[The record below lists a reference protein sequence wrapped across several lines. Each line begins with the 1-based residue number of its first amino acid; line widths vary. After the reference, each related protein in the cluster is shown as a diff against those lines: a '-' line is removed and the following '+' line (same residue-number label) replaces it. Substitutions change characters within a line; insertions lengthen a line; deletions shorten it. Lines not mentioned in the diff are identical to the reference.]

1 MLGSVTELG
10 VPRGIHAPDKG
21 CVVGLDI
28 SVRSTGVAIVG
39 SQPDIAKFSGKSV
52 GTGIPRSTFG
62 GAEDGIPR
70 RTFGGAESGIP
81 KEEDPANALRL
92 AVTNETLSAEAG
104 IRRRLEFKQ
113 YLKEALSGLPVAVVV
128 VEDVFAGVNVTSYR
142 ELLNLN
148 NVVDE
153 LILEGVITTET
164 GEEPELVRVQSRVW
178 KRWIR
183 RFVKETPNSVVHE
196 HAKYLNDKR
205 VVRESLTAIGV
216 PPETL
221 EGGKGNQDRCDAA
234 GMALGWL
241 LRDVEEQES
250 PILGVEEPKVPDAE
264 VEEPKRADTS
274 PEEVKDSTPAG
285 EESTLSVDVWWG
297 VDEPPKAGYS
307 QRERYELSATE
318 LSRAVGQGYNKVGE
332 FFCSYILGDPAA
344 VYVVRNAS
352 VGNYGRRLGLR
363 PMPRLGGCDLW
374 FTAAE

>member
-39 SQPDIAKFSGKSV
+39 RQPTIAKFSGKRAES
-52 GTGIPRSTFG
+52 GTIKSTFGGSEKGIPRSTFG
-62 GAEDGIPR
+62 GAEDGVPQ
-70 RTFGGAESGIP
+70 
-81 KEEDPANALRL
+81 EEENPANALRL

-113 YLKEALSGLPVAVVV
+113 YLKEALSGIPVAVVV
-128 VEDVFAGVNVTSYR
+128 VEDVFAGVNITSYR

-153 LILEGVITTET
+153 LILEGVITTAA

-196 HAKYLNDKR
+196 HAKYLSDKR

-241 LRDVEEQES
+241 LRDVEDLES
-250 PILGVEEPKVPDAE
+250 PIPEAEEPKVSDAE
-264 VEEPKRADTS
+264 VEEPKSADTS
-274 PEEVKDSTPAG
+274 QEEGTPAG
-285 EESTLSVDVWWG
+285 EENTLSVDVWWG

-318 LSRAVGQGYNKVGE
+318 LSRAVGQGFDKVGE

>member
-1 MLGSVTELG
+1 MLGSVTEVG
-10 VPRGIHAPDKG
+10 VPKGIPSPDKG

-28 SVRSTGVAIVG
+28 SVRSTGVAVVG
-39 SQPDIAKFSGKSV
+39 SQPDIAKFSVRSAE
-52 GTGIPRSTFG
+52 TGIPRSTFG
-62 GAEDGIPR
+62 GAESGIPKS
-70 RTFGGAESGIP
+70 TFGGAESGIT
-81 KEEDPANALRL
+81 KEEENPANALRL

-113 YLKEALSGLPVAVVV
+113 YLKEALEGLPVAVVV

-153 LILEGVITTET
+153 LILEGVITAAA

-183 RFVKETPNSVVHE
+183 RFVKETPNSIVHE
-196 HAKYLNDKR
+196 NAKYLNDKQ
-205 VVRESLTAIGV
+205 VVRESLSAIGI

-221 EGGKGNQDRCDAA
+221 EGGRGNQDRCDAA

-241 LRDVEEQES
+241 LRDVEELEA
-250 PILGVEEPKVPDAE
+250 PIPE
-264 VEEPKRADTS
+264 VEEPKRVDTS
-274 PEEVKDSTPAG
+274 QEEAND
-285 EESTLSVDVWWG
+285 STLSVDVWWG

-318 LSRAVGQGYNKVGE
+318 LSRAVGQGFDKVGE
-332 FFCSYILGDPAA
+332 FFCSYILGDPTA

>member
-39 SQPDIAKFSGKSV
+39 RQPTIAKFSGKGV

-62 GAEDGIPR
+62 GAE
-70 RTFGGAESGIP
+70 SGIP
-81 KEEDPANALRL
+81 KEEENPANALRL

-128 VEDVFAGVNVTSYR
+128 VEDVFAGVNITSYR

-153 LILEGVITTET
+153 LILEGVITTAA

-241 LRDVEEQES
+241 LRDVEELES
-250 PILGVEEPKVPDAE
+250 PIPEVEEPKVSDAE
-264 VEEPKRADTS
+264 VEEPKSADTS
-274 PEEVKDSTPAG
+274 PEEAKDSTPAG

-297 VDEPPKAGYS
+297 VDEPPNSGYL

-318 LSRAVGQGYNKVGE
+318 LSRAVGQGFDKVGE

>member
-1 MLGSVTELG
+1 MLGSVTEVG
-10 VPRGIHAPDKG
+10 VPMGIPSPGKG

-28 SVRSTGVAIVG
+28 SVRSTGVAVVG
-39 SQPDIAKFSGKSV
+39 SQLEIAKFSARSAE
-52 GTGIPRSTFG
+52 TGIPRSTFG
-62 GAEDGIPR
+62 GAESGTSR
-70 RTFGGAESGIP
+70 STFGGAETGIP
-81 KEEDPANALRL
+81 KEGENPANALRL

-113 YLKEALSGLPVAVVV
+113 YLKEALEGLPVSVVV

-153 LILEGVITTET
+153 LILEGVITTAT
-164 GEEPELVRVQSRVW
+164 GGEPELVRVQSRVW

-241 LRDVEEQES
+241 LRDVEELE
-250 PILGVEEPKVPDAE
+250 PTPEAEEPKVPDAE
-264 VEEPKRADTS
+264 AEELKSADIS
-274 PEEVKDSTPAG
+274 LEEGTPAG

-318 LSRAVGQGYNKVGE
+318 LSRAVGQGFDKVGE
-332 FFCSYILGDPAA
+332 FFCSYILGDPTA

>member
-1 MLGSVTELG
+1 MLSSVTM
-10 VPRGIHAPDKG
+10 VDAPKGIHAPDKG

-39 SQPDIAKFSGKSV
+39 SQPDIAKFSGKRAE
-52 GTGIPRSTFG
+52 TGVPKSTFG
-62 GAEDGIPR
+62 GAESE
-70 RTFGGAESGIP
+70 TP
-81 KEEDPANALRL
+81 KGEENPANALRL
-92 AVTNETLSAEAG
+92 AVTNEALSAEAG

-205 VVRESLTAIGV
+205 VVRESLNAIGV
-216 PPETL
+216 HPETL

-241 LRDVEEQES
+241 LRDVEELES
-250 PILGVEEPKVPDAE
+250 PILGVEEPKS
-264 VEEPKRADTS
+264 ADTS
-274 PEEVKDSTPAG
+274 QEEG
-285 EESTLSVDVWWG
+285 TLSVDVWWG

-307 QRERYELSATE
+307 QRETYELSATE
-318 LSRAVGQGYNKVGE
+318 LSRAVGQGFDKVGE

-363 PMPRLGGCDLW
+363 PMPRLGGCDLC

>member
-1 MLGSVTELG
+1 MLGSVTEVG
-10 VPRGIHAPDKG
+10 APIGIPASDKG

-28 SVRSTGVAIVG
+28 SVRSTGVAVVG
-39 SQPDIAKFSGKSV
+39 SQPDIAKFSVRSAE
-52 GTGIPRSTFG
+52 TGIPGSTFG
-62 GAEDGIPR
+62 GAESGISR
-70 RTFGGAESGIP
+70 STFGGAESGIP
-81 KEEDPANALRL
+81 KEGENPANALRL
-92 AVTNETLSAEAG
+92 AVTNETLAAPPG
-104 IRRRLEFKQ
+104 IRRRIEFKQ
-113 YLKEALSGLPVAVVV
+113 YLKEALEGLSVAVVV
-128 VEDVFAGVNVTSYR
+128 VEAVFAGVNVTSYH

-153 LILEGVITTET
+153 LILEGVITTAT
-164 GEEPELVRVQSRVW
+164 GGEPELVRVQSRVW

-196 HAKYLNDKR
+196 NAKYLNDKR
-205 VVRESLTAIGV
+205 VVRESLSAIGI

-221 EGGKGNQDRCDAA
+221 EGGRGNQDRCDAA

-241 LRDVEEQES
+241 LRDVEELEA
-250 PILGVEEPKVPDAE
+250 PAAEVEEPKVPDAE
-264 VEEPKRADTS
+264 AEELKRADTS
-274 PEEVKDSTPAG
+274 QEEAND
-285 EESTLSVDVWWG
+285 STLSVDVWWG

-318 LSRAVGQGYNKVGE
+318 LSRAVGRGFDKVGE
-332 FFCSYILGDPAA
+332 FFCSYILGDPTA

-363 PMPRLGGCDLW
+363 PMPRLGGCDLL

>member
-1 MLGSVTELG
+1 MLGSVTEVG
-10 VPRGIHAPDKG
+10 APIGIPSPDKG

-28 SVRSTGVAIVG
+28 SVRSTGVAVVG
-39 SQPDIAKFSGKSV
+39 SQPNIDKFSGRSAE
-52 GTGIPRSTFG
+52 TGIPGS
-62 GAEDGIPR
+62 
-70 RTFGGAESGIP
+70 TFGGAESGIP
-81 KEEDPANALRL
+81 KEEENPANALRL

-113 YLKEALSGLPVAVVV
+113 YLKEALEGLPVAVVV

-153 LILEGVITTET
+153 LILEGVITTAT

-183 RFVKETPNSVVHE
+183 RFVKETPNSIVHE
-196 HAKYLNDKR
+196 NAKYLNDKQ

-216 PPETL
+216 RPETL

-241 LRDVEEQES
+241 LRDVEELEA
-250 PILGVEEPKVPDAE
+250 PIPEVEESKVPDAE
-264 VEEPKRADTS
+264 AEELKSADIS
-274 PEEVKDSTPAG
+274 LEEGTPAG

-318 LSRAVGQGYNKVGE
+318 LSRAVGQGYDKVGE
-332 FFCSYILGDPAA
+332 FFCSYILGDPTA

-363 PMPRLGGCDLW
+363 PMPRLGGCDLC

>member
-1 MLGSVTELG
+1 MLSSVTM
-10 VPRGIHAPDKG
+10 VDAPKGIHAPDKG

-39 SQPDIAKFSGKSV
+39 RQPAIAKFSGKSV

-241 LRDVEEQES
+241 LRDVEELES
-250 PILGVEEPKVPDAE
+250 PILGVEEPKS
-264 VEEPKRADTS
+264 ADTS
-274 PEEVKDSTPAG
+274 QEEG
-285 EESTLSVDVWWG
+285 TLSVDVWWG

-307 QRERYELSATE
+307 QRETYELSATE
-318 LSRAVGQGYNKVGE
+318 LSRAVGQGFDKVGE

-363 PMPRLGGCDLW
+363 PMPRLGGCDLC

>member
-10 VPRGIHAPDKG
+10 VPRGIHAPGKG

-39 SQPDIAKFSGKSV
+39 SQPDIAKFSGRSAETGVPKS
-52 GTGIPRSTFG
+52 
-62 GAEDGIPR
+62 
-70 RTFGGAESGIP
+70 TFGGAESGTP
-81 KEEDPANALRL
+81 KGEENPANALRL

-113 YLKEALSGLPVAVVV
+113 YLKEALEGLPVAVVV

-153 LILEGVITTET
+153 LILEGVITTAA

-205 VVRESLTAIGV
+205 VVRESLNAIGV
-216 PPETL
+216 HPETL

-241 LRDVEEQES
+241 LRDVEELES
-250 PILGVEEPKVPDAE
+250 PILGVEEPKS
-264 VEEPKRADTS
+264 ADTS
-274 PEEVKDSTPAG
+274 QEEG
-285 EESTLSVDVWWG
+285 TLSVDVWWG

-307 QRERYELSATE
+307 QRETYELSATE
-318 LSRAVGQGYNKVGE
+318 LSRAVGQGFDKVGE

-363 PMPRLGGCDLW
+363 PMPRLGGCDLC

>member
-1 MLGSVTELG
+1 MLSSVTM
-10 VPRGIHAPDKG
+10 VDAPKGIHAPDKG

-28 SVRSTGVAIVG
+28 SVRSTGVAVVG
-39 SQPDIAKFSGKSV
+39 SQPDIAKFSGKRAE
-52 GTGIPRSTFG
+52 TGVPKS
-62 GAEDGIPR
+62 
-70 RTFGGAESGIP
+70 TFGGAESGIP
-81 KEEDPANALRL
+81 KEEENPANALRL

-113 YLKEALSGLPVAVVV
+113 YLKEALEGLPVAVVV
-128 VEDVFAGVNVTSYR
+128 VEDVFAGVNITSYR

-153 LILEGVITTET
+153 LILEGVITTAA

-178 KRWIR
+178 KKWIR
-183 RFVKETPNSVVHE
+183 RFVKYTPNSVVHE
-196 HAKYLNDKR
+196 HAKYLNDKQ
-205 VVRESLTAIGV
+205 VVRESLNAIGV
-216 PPETL
+216 HPETL

-241 LRDVEEQES
+241 LRDVEELES

-274 PEEVKDSTPAG
+274 QEEGTPAG

-318 LSRAVGQGYNKVGE
+318 LSRAVGQGFDKVGE

>member
-1 MLGSVTELG
+1 MLGSVTEVG
-10 VPRGIHAPDKG
+10 APIGIPASDKG

-28 SVRSTGVAIVG
+28 SVRSTGVAVVG
-39 SQPDIAKFSGKSV
+39 SQPDIVRFSGRSAE
-52 GTGIPRSTFG
+52 TGIPGS
-62 GAEDGIPR
+62 
-70 RTFGGAESGIP
+70 TFGGAESGTL
-81 KEEDPANALRL
+81 KEEENSANALRL
-92 AVTNETLSAEAG
+92 AVTNETLAAPPG

-113 YLKEALSGLPVAVVV
+113 YLKEALEGLPVAVVV

-153 LILEGVITTET
+153 LILEGVITTAT

-196 HAKYLNDKR
+196 NAKYLNDKQ
-205 VVRESLTAIGV
+205 VVRESLSAIGI

-221 EGGKGNQDRCDAA
+221 EGGRGNQDRCDAA

-241 LRDVEEQES
+241 LRGVEELEA
-250 PILGVEEPKVPDAE
+250 PIHEVEEPKVPDAE
-264 VEEPKRADTS
+264 EEEPKSTDTS
-274 PEEVKDSTPAG
+274 LEEGTPAG
-285 EESTLSVDVWWG
+285 EEGTLSVDVWWG

-318 LSRAVGQGYNKVGE
+318 LSRAVGQGFDKVGE
-332 FFCSYILGDPAA
+332 FFCSYILGDPTA

-374 FTAAE
+374 FTAAG

>member
-1 MLGSVTELG
+1 MLSSVTM
-10 VPRGIHAPDKG
+10 VDAPKGIHAPDKG

-28 SVRSTGVAIVG
+28 SVRSTGVAVVG
-39 SQPDIAKFSGKSV
+39 RQPTIAKFSGRSV
-52 GTGIPRSTFG
+52 GTGIPTS
-62 GAEDGIPR
+62 
-70 RTFGGAESGIP
+70 TFGGAESGIP
-81 KEEDPANALRL
+81 KGEEDPANALRL

-153 LILEGVITTET
+153 LILEGVITTAA

-205 VVRESLTAIGV
+205 VVRESLNAIGV
-216 PPETL
+216 HPETL

-241 LRDVEEQES
+241 LRDVKELES
-250 PILGVEEPKVPDAE
+250 PIPEAEVPDAE
-264 VEEPKRADTS
+264 VKSRRELTLHRKRVLPLGRKARLVWMCGGVWTS
-274 PEEVKDSTPAG
+274 LRTRCIR
-285 EESTLSVDVWWG
+285 SVRG
-297 VDEPPKAGYS
+297 
-307 QRERYELSATE
+307 T
-318 LSRAVGQGYNKVGE
+318 N
-332 FFCSYILGDPAA
+332 
-344 VYVVRNAS
+344 
-352 VGNYGRRLGLR
+352 
-363 PMPRLGGCDLW
+363 
-374 FTAAE
+374 

>member
-1 MLGSVTELG
+1 MLSSVTM
-10 VPRGIHAPDKG
+10 VDAPKGIHAPDKG

-39 SQPDIAKFSGKSV
+39 SQPDIAKFSGKRAE
-52 GTGIPRSTFG
+52 TGVPKSTFG
-62 GAEDGIPR
+62 GAESE
-70 RTFGGAESGIP
+70 TP
-81 KEEDPANALRL
+81 KGEENPANALRL

-241 LRDVEEQES
+241 LRDVEELES
-250 PILGVEEPKVPDAE
+250 PILGVEEPKS
-264 VEEPKRADTS
+264 ADTS
-274 PEEVKDSTPAG
+274 QEEG
-285 EESTLSVDVWWG
+285 TLSVDVWWG

-307 QRERYELSATE
+307 QRETYELSATE
-318 LSRAVGQGYNKVGE
+318 LSRAVGQGFDKVGE

-344 VYVVRNAS
+344 VSVVRNAS

-363 PMPRLGGCDLW
+363 PMPRLGGCDLC

>member
-1 MLGSVTELG
+1 MLGSVTEVG
-10 VPRGIHAPDKG
+10 VPSGIPSPEG

-28 SVRSTGVAIVG
+28 SVRSTGVAVVG
-39 SQPDIAKFSGKSV
+39 SQPDIAKFSVRSAE
-52 GTGIPRSTFG
+52 TGIPRSTFG
-62 GAEDGIPR
+62 GAEDGILKS
-70 RTFGGAESGIP
+70 TFGGTESGTL
-81 KEEDPANALRL
+81 KEGENPANALRL

-104 IRRRLEFKQ
+104 IRRRLEFKW
-113 YLKEALSGLPVAVVV
+113 YLKEALEGLPVAVVV

-153 LILEGVITTET
+153 LILEGVITTAT

-216 PPETL
+216 HPETL

-241 LRDVEEQES
+241 LRDVEELEA
-250 PILGVEEPKVPDAE
+250 PIPEVEEPKVPDAE
-264 VEEPKRADTS
+264 EEELKSTDIS
-274 PEEVKDSTPAG
+274 LEEGTPAG

-318 LSRAVGQGYNKVGE
+318 LSRAVGQGYDKVGE
-332 FFCSYILGDPAA
+332 FFCSYILGDPTA

-363 PMPRLGGCDLW
+363 PMPRLGGCDLC

>member
-1 MLGSVTELG
+1 MLGSVTEVG
-10 VPRGIHAPDKG
+10 VPKGIPSPDKG

-28 SVRSTGVAIVG
+28 SVRSTGVAVVG
-39 SQPDIAKFSGKSV
+39 SQPDIAKFSGRSAEK
-52 GTGIPRSTFG
+52 GIPRSTFG
-62 GAEDGIPR
+62 GAEDGILKS
-70 RTFGGAESGIP
+70 TFGGAEKGIP
-81 KEEDPANALRL
+81 KEEENPANALRL

-104 IRRRLEFKQ
+104 IRRRLELKQ
-113 YLKEALSGLPVAVVV
+113 YLKEALGGLPVAVVV

-153 LILEGVITTET
+153 LILEGVITTAA

-183 RFVKETPNSVVHE
+183 RFVKETPNSIVHE
-196 HAKYLNDKR
+196 NAKYLNDKK

-216 PPETL
+216 HPETL

-241 LRDVEEQES
+241 LRDVEELEA
-250 PILGVEEPKVPDAE
+250 PAE
-264 VEEPKRADTS
+264 VEEPKRVDTS
-274 PEEVKDSTPAG
+274 QEEAND
-285 EESTLSVDVWWG
+285 STLSVDVWWG

-318 LSRAVGQGYNKVGE
+318 LSRAVGQGFDKVGE
-332 FFCSYILGDPAA
+332 FFCSYILGDPTA

>member
-1 MLGSVTELG
+1 MLGSVTEVG
-10 VPRGIHAPDKG
+10 APIGIPSPDKG

-28 SVRSTGVAIVG
+28 SVRSTGVAVVG
-39 SQPDIAKFSGKSV
+39 SQPNIDKFSG
-52 GTGIPRSTFG
+52 RS
-62 GAEDGIPR
+62 AETGIPR
-70 RTFGGAESGIP
+70 RTFGGAESGTLKSTFGGAESGIP
-81 KEEDPANALRL
+81 KEEENPANALRL

-113 YLKEALSGLPVAVVV
+113 YLKEALEGLPVAVVV

-153 LILEGVITTET
+153 LILEGVITTAT

-216 PPETL
+216 RPETL

-241 LRDVEEQES
+241 LRDVEELEA
-250 PILGVEEPKVPDAE
+250 PIPE
-264 VEEPKRADTS
+264 VEEPKRVETS
-274 PEEVKDSTPAG
+274 QEESTPAG

-318 LSRAVGQGYNKVGE
+318 LSRAVGQGYDKVGE
-332 FFCSYILGDPAA
+332 FFCSYILGDPTA

-363 PMPRLGGCDLW
+363 PMPRLGGCDLC

>member
-1 MLGSVTELG
+1 MLGSVTEVG
-10 VPRGIHAPDKG
+10 VPSGIPSLEG

-28 SVRSTGVAIVG
+28 SVRSTGVAVVG
-39 SQPDIAKFSGKSV
+39 SQPDIARFSGRSSESGISRSTFGGAES
-52 GTGIPRSTFG
+52 GTPRSTFG
-62 GAEDGIPR
+62 GAE
-70 RTFGGAESGIP
+70 SGTL
-81 KEEDPANALRL
+81 KGEENPANALRL

-113 YLKEALSGLPVAVVV
+113 YLKEALEGLPVAVVV

-153 LILEGVITTET
+153 LILEGVITTAT

-196 HAKYLNDKR
+196 NAKYLNDKQ
-205 VVRESLTAIGV
+205 VVRESLSAIGI

-241 LRDVEEQES
+241 LRDVEELES
-250 PILGVEEPKVPDAE
+250 PIPEAEEPK
-264 VEEPKRADTS
+264 EPKSADT
-274 PEEVKDSTPAG
+274 PQEESTPAG

-307 QRERYELSATE
+307 QRERYELSTTE
-318 LSRAVGQGYNKVGE
+318 LSRAVGQGYDKVGE
-332 FFCSYILGDPAA
+332 FFCSYILGDPTA

>member
-1 MLGSVTELG
+1 MLSSVTM
-10 VPRGIHAPDKG
+10 VDAPKGIHAPDKG

-39 SQPDIAKFSGKSV
+39 SQPDIAKFSGKRAE
-52 GTGIPRSTFG
+52 TGVPKSTFG
-62 GAEDGIPR
+62 GAESE
-70 RTFGGAESGIP
+70 TP
-81 KEEDPANALRL
+81 KGEENPANALRL

-205 VVRESLTAIGV
+205 VVRESLNAIGV
-216 PPETL
+216 HPETL

-241 LRDVEEQES
+241 LRDVEELES
-250 PILGVEEPKVPDAE
+250 PIPEEEEPKS
-264 VEEPKRADTS
+264 ADTS
-274 PEEVKDSTPAG
+274 QEEG
-285 EESTLSVDVWWG
+285 TLSVDVWWG

-307 QRERYELSATE
+307 QRETYELSATE
-318 LSRAVGQGYNKVGE
+318 LSRAVGQGFDKVGE

-363 PMPRLGGCDLW
+363 PMPRLGGCDLC

>member
-1 MLGSVTELG
+1 MLSSVTM
-10 VPRGIHAPDKG
+10 VDAPKGIHAPDKG

-39 SQPDIAKFSGKSV
+39 SQPDIAKFSGKRAE
-52 GTGIPRSTFG
+52 TGVPKSTFG
-62 GAEDGIPR
+62 GAESE
-70 RTFGGAESGIP
+70 TP
-81 KEEDPANALRL
+81 KGEENPANALRL

-205 VVRESLTAIGV
+205 VVRESLNAIGV
-216 PPETL
+216 HPETL

-241 LRDVEEQES
+241 LRDVEELES
-250 PILGVEEPKVPDAE
+250 PILGVEEPKS
-264 VEEPKRADTS
+264 ADTS
-274 PEEVKDSTPAG
+274 QEEG
-285 EESTLSVDVWWG
+285 TLSVDVWWG

-307 QRERYELSATE
+307 QRETYELSATE
-318 LSRAVGQGYNKVGE
+318 LSRAVGQGFDKVGE

-363 PMPRLGGCDLW
+363 PMPRLGGCDLC

>member
-39 SQPDIAKFSGKSV
+39 RQPTIAKFSGKRAES
-52 GTGIPRSTFG
+52 GAIKSTFGGSEKGIPRS
-62 GAEDGIPR
+62 
-70 RTFGGAESGIP
+70 TFGGAESGIP
-81 KEEDPANALRL
+81 KEEENPANALRL

-113 YLKEALSGLPVAVVV
+113 YLKEALSGIPVAVVV
-128 VEDVFAGVNVTSYR
+128 VEDVFAGVNITSYR

-153 LILEGVITTET
+153 LILEGVITTAA

-205 VVRESLTAIGV
+205 VVRESLNAIGV
-216 PPETL
+216 HPETL

-241 LRDVEEQES
+241 LRDVEELES
-250 PILGVEEPKVPDAE
+250 PIPEAEEPKVSDAE
-264 VEEPKRADTS
+264 VEEPKSADTS
-274 PEEVKDSTPAG
+274 QEESTPAG

-297 VDEPPKAGYS
+297 VDEPPSPGYL
-307 QRERYELSATE
+307 QRETYELSATE
-318 LSRAVGQGYNKVGE
+318 LSRAVGQGFDKVGE

>member
-1 MLGSVTELG
+1 MLGNVTEVG
-10 VPRGIHAPDKG
+10 VPSGIPSPEG

-28 SVRSTGVAIVG
+28 SVRSTGVAVVG
-39 SQPDIAKFSGKSV
+39 SQPNIAKFSVRSAES
-52 GTGIPRSTFG
+52 GIPRSTFG
-62 GAEDGIPR
+62 GS
-70 RTFGGAESGIP
+70 ESGIS
-81 KEEDPANALRL
+81 KEGENPANALRL

-113 YLKEALSGLPVAVVV
+113 YLKEALEGLPVAVVV

-153 LILEGVITTET
+153 LILEGVITTAT

-183 RFVKETPNSVVHE
+183 RFVKETPNSIVHE
-196 HAKYLNDKR
+196 NAKYLNDKQ
-205 VVRESLTAIGV
+205 VVRESLSAIGV
-216 PPETL
+216 HPETL

-241 LRDVEEQES
+241 LRDVEELEA
-250 PILGVEEPKVPDAE
+250 PTPEAEEPKS
-264 VEEPKRADTS
+264 ADTS
-274 PEEVKDSTPAG
+274 QEESTPAG

-318 LSRAVGQGYNKVGE
+318 LSRAVGQGFDKVGE
-332 FFCSYILGDPAA
+332 FFCSYILGDPTA

>member
-1 MLGSVTELG
+1 MLSRVTM
-10 VPRGIHAPDKG
+10 VDAPKGIHAPDKG

-28 SVRSTGVAIVG
+28 SVRSTGVAVVG
-39 SQPDIAKFSGKSV
+39 SQPDIAKFSGKRAE
-52 GTGIPRSTFG
+52 TGVPKS
-62 GAEDGIPR
+62 
-70 RTFGGAESGIP
+70 TFGGAESGIP
-81 KEEDPANALRL
+81 KEEENPANALRL

-205 VVRESLTAIGV
+205 VVRESLNAIGV
-216 PPETL
+216 HPETL

-241 LRDVEEQES
+241 LRDVEELES
-250 PILGVEEPKVPDAE
+250 PILGVEEPKS
-264 VEEPKRADTS
+264 ADTS
-274 PEEVKDSTPAG
+274 QEEG
-285 EESTLSVDVWWG
+285 TLSVDVWWG

-307 QRERYELSATE
+307 QRETYELSATE
-318 LSRAVGQGYNKVGE
+318 LSRAVGQGFDKVGE

-363 PMPRLGGCDLW
+363 PMPRLGGCDLC

>member
-1 MLGSVTELG
+1 MLSSVTM
-10 VPRGIHAPDKG
+10 VDAPKGIHAPDKG

-39 SQPDIAKFSGKSV
+39 RQPAIAKFSGKSV

-81 KEEDPANALRL
+81 KEENPANALRL

-241 LRDVEEQES
+241 LRDVEELES
-250 PILGVEEPKVPDAE
+250 PIPEAEEPKVPDAE

>member
-1 MLGSVTELG
+1 MLGSVTEVG
-10 VPRGIHAPDKG
+10 VPKGIPSPDKG

-28 SVRSTGVAIVG
+28 SVRSTGVAVVG
-39 SQPDIAKFSGKSV
+39 SQPDIAKFSGRSAEK
-52 GTGIPRSTFG
+52 GIHRSTFG
-62 GAEDGIPR
+62 GAEDGILKS
-70 RTFGGAESGIP
+70 TFGGAEKGIP
-81 KEEDPANALRL
+81 KEEENPANALRL

-104 IRRRLEFKQ
+104 IRRRLELKQ
-113 YLKEALSGLPVAVVV
+113 YLKEALGGLPVAVVV

-153 LILEGVITTET
+153 LILEGVITTAA

-183 RFVKETPNSVVHE
+183 RFVKETPNSIVHE
-196 HAKYLNDKR
+196 NAKYLNDKK

-216 PPETL
+216 HPETL

-241 LRDVEEQES
+241 LRDVEELEA
-250 PILGVEEPKVPDAE
+250 PAE
-264 VEEPKRADTS
+264 VEEPKRVDTS
-274 PEEVKDSTPAG
+274 QEEAND
-285 EESTLSVDVWWG
+285 STLSVDVWWG

-318 LSRAVGQGYNKVGE
+318 LSRAVGQGFDKVGE
-332 FFCSYILGDPAA
+332 FFCSYILGDPTA

>member
-1 MLGSVTELG
+1 MLGSVTEVG
-10 VPRGIHAPDKG
+10 VPKGIPSPDKG

-28 SVRSTGVAIVG
+28 SVRSTGVAVVG
-39 SQPDIAKFSGKSV
+39 SQPDIAKFSVRSAE
-52 GTGIPRSTFG
+52 TGIPRSTFG
-62 GAEDGIPR
+62 GAEDGILKS
-70 RTFGGAESGIP
+70 TFGGAESGTL
-81 KEEDPANALRL
+81 KEGENPANALRL

-104 IRRRLEFKQ
+104 IRRRLEFKR
-113 YLKEALSGLPVAVVV
+113 YLKEALEGLPVSVVV

-153 LILEGVITTET
+153 LILEGVITTAT

-216 PPETL
+216 RPETL
-221 EGGKGNQDRCDAA
+221 EGGRGNQDRCDAA

-241 LRDVEEQES
+241 LRDVEELES
-250 PILGVEEPKVPDAE
+250 PIPEVEEPKVPDAE
-264 VEEPKRADTS
+264 AEEPKSADIS
-274 PEEVKDSTPAG
+274 LEEGTPAG

-318 LSRAVGQGYNKVGE
+318 LSRAVGQGFDKVGE
-332 FFCSYILGDPAA
+332 FFCSYILGDPTA

-363 PMPRLGGCDLW
+363 PMPRLGGCDLL

>member
-1 MLGSVTELG
+1 MLGSVTEVG
-10 VPRGIHAPDKG
+10 APIGIPSPDKG

-28 SVRSTGVAIVG
+28 SVRSTGVAVVG
-39 SQPDIAKFSGKSV
+39 SQPNIDKFSGRSAE
-52 GTGIPRSTFG
+52 TGIPGS
-62 GAEDGIPR
+62 
-70 RTFGGAESGIP
+70 TFGGAESGIP
-81 KEEDPANALRL
+81 KEEENPANALRL

-113 YLKEALSGLPVAVVV
+113 YLKEALEGLPVAVVV

-153 LILEGVITTET
+153 LILEGVITTAT

-183 RFVKETPNSVVHE
+183 RFVKETPNSIVHE
-196 HAKYLNDKR
+196 NAKYLNDKQ

-216 PPETL
+216 HPETL

-241 LRDVEEQES
+241 LRDVEELEA
-250 PILGVEEPKVPDAE
+250 PIPE
-264 VEEPKRADTS
+264 VEESKRVETS
-274 PEEVKDSTPAG
+274 QEEGTPAG

-318 LSRAVGQGYNKVGE
+318 LSRAVGQGYDKVGE
-332 FFCSYILGDPAA
+332 FFCSYILGDPTA

-363 PMPRLGGCDLW
+363 PMPRLGGCDLC

>member
-1 MLGSVTELG
+1 MLSSVTM
-10 VPRGIHAPDKG
+10 VDAPKGIHAPDKG

-28 SVRSTGVAIVG
+28 SVRSTGVAVVG
-39 SQPDIAKFSGKSV
+39 RQPTIAKFSGKRAE
-52 GTGIPRSTFG
+52 TGVPKS
-62 GAEDGIPR
+62 
-70 RTFGGAESGIP
+70 TFGGAESGIP
-81 KEEDPANALRL
+81 KEEENPANALRL

-113 YLKEALSGLPVAVVV
+113 YLKEALAGLPVSVVV
-128 VEDVFAGVNVTSYR
+128 VEDVFAGVNVSSYR

-153 LILEGVITTET
+153 LILEGSITTAT

-205 VVRESLTAIGV
+205 VVRESLSAIGV
-216 PPETL
+216 HPETL
-221 EGGKGNQDRCDAA
+221 EGGRGNQDRCDAA
-234 GMALGWL
+234 GMTLGWL
-241 LRDVEEQES
+241 LRDVEELEA
-250 PILGVEEPKVPDAE
+250 PAAEAEEPEEPKS
-264 VEEPKRADTS
+264 ADTS
-274 PEEVKDSTPAG
+274 QEESTPAG

-318 LSRAVGQGYNKVGE
+318 LSRAVGQGFDKVGE

>member
-1 MLGSVTELG
+1 MLSSVTM
-10 VPRGIHAPDKG
+10 VDAPKGIHAPDKG

-39 SQPDIAKFSGKSV
+39 SQPDIAKFSGKRAE
-52 GTGIPRSTFG
+52 TGVPKS
-62 GAEDGIPR
+62 
-70 RTFGGAESGIP
+70 TFGGAESGTL
-81 KEEDPANALRL
+81 KEEENSANALRL

-113 YLKEALSGLPVAVVV
+113 YLKEALEGLPVAVVV
-128 VEDVFAGVNVTSYR
+128 VEDVFAGVNITSYR

-153 LILEGVITTET
+153 LILEGVITTAA

-183 RFVKETPNSVVHE
+183 RFVKYTPNSVVHE
-196 HAKYLNDKR
+196 HAKYLNDKQ

-241 LRDVEEQES
+241 LRDVEELES
-250 PILGVEEPKVPDAE
+250 PIPEAEEL
-264 VEEPKRADTS
+264 KRADTS
-274 PEEVKDSTPAG
+274 PEEGTPAG

-318 LSRAVGQGYNKVGE
+318 LSRAVGQGFDKVGE